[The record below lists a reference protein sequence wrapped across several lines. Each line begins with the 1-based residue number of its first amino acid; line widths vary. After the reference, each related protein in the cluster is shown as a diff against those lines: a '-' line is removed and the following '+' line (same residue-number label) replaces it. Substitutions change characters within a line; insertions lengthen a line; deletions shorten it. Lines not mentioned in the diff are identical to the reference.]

1 MEGVWGKDG
10 DGSEMMLLVQSEMT
24 KVKIIKDLICAGV
37 FWALQTNV

>member
-10 DGSEMMLLVQSEMT
+10 DGSEMLLVQSEMT
-24 KVKIIKDLICAGV
+24 KVKITKDLICAGV